1 MFFTPRYN
9 AAPSQSQAVILNTEP
24 QVIQPLMWGLRPQWL
39 KHVARREGLINV
51 RDDTLRDKKT
61 FARDVA
67 ERRCLVLAD
76 GFYEWKKTEKRQ
88 KTPYR
93 FQLQTGEP
101 FAFAGIW
108 EENEDEDG
116 QTLRTFAIIT
126 TAPNAFVEKVHNRM
140 PAMLRREAERAWLDT
155 TTSRE
160 HVLSLLVPYP
170 ASEMCMYEITP
181 RVNRATEDTPEL
193 IKAV

>member
-1 MFFTPRYN
+1 MIVTDKLKSYGAVKRELLRSVEHRQHRY
-9 AAPSQSQAVILNTEP
+9 LNNRAENSH
-24 QVIQPLMWGLRPQWL
+24 QPTRQ
-39 KHVARREGLINV
+39 
-51 RDDTLRDKKT
+51 RDL
-61 FARDVA
+61 A

-76 GFYEWKKTEKRQ
+76 GFYEWKKTERRQ

-93 FQLQTGEP
+93 FQLRTEEP
-101 FAFAGIW
+101 FAFAWIW

-126 TAPNAFVEKVHNRM
+126 TAPNALVEKVHNRM

-160 HVLSLLVPYP
+160 HVLSLLAPYP
-170 ASEMCMYEITP
+170 ASEMCMYEISP

-193 IKAV
+193 VKAV